1 MQPFSSWLQAQLQRA
16 QHSQTKSGG
25 QEPGLAS
32 LATAARA
39 FSCPLLQEQQP
50 FAGRSLPR
58 HHPLSELAPVGSEAV
73 DPRRCRC
80 PQQRVASLRA
90 AQRLLLHLHHRHHR
104 CHAPR
109 ELCVAQRALLLELMA
124 VALLMLLLSWATV
137 WRRQRVWAGAMRQVV
152 SPWAPPLW
160 QVRVQ
165 ELAPPFCRQRPAGE
179 LAAKSDEMGRG
190 RDNAVDTLDIMALME
205 EAAGLGAGLGGGG
218 KGALLLFVA
227 ALF

>member
-1 MQPFSSWLQAQLQRA
+1 MSR
-16 QHSQTKSGG
+16 
-25 QEPGLAS
+25 
-32 LATAARA
+32 
-39 FSCPLLQEQQP
+39 
-50 FAGRSLPR
+50 
-58 HHPLSELAPVGSEAV
+58 
-73 DPRRCRC
+73 
-80 PQQRVASLRA
+80 
-90 AQRLLLHLHHRHHR
+90 R

-109 ELCVAQRALLLELMA
+109 ELCVEQRALLLELMD
-124 VALLMLLLSWATV
+124 VALLLLLSWATV
-137 WRRQRVWAGAMRQVV
+137 WQRQRVWAGAMRQVA

-165 ELAPPFCRQRPAGE
+165 ELAPPFCRQRPAGKLE
-179 LAAKSDEMGRG
+179 AESDEMGRG